1 VRKINIQ
8 QIKSL
13 DELKALA
20 KENEVEGFIN
30 LYGGLRSSKT
40 LYWTGKTW
48 TVYNSIDGSVDND
61 LDDAQLSQLTNIPTA
76 IKNGAF
82 FIENY

>member
-20 KENEVEGFIN
+20 KENEVEGFIS
-30 LYGGLRSSKT
+30 LYGGLRSSKN

-48 TVYNSIDGSVDND
+48 TVYNSIDGSLDKDLND
-61 LDDAQLSQLTNIPTA
+61 EQLSQLTNIPTA